1 MMTVKTGSRFGN
13 FAWTAKGQINDE
25 LVAILLPF
33 AITQILQRSPSS
45 NAEKAMAGYEKRPE
59 GFKRDS
65 IEFDSDMADILRDH
79 LEKASV
85 EVGEGDAKKTIPL
98 GLKVE
103 VEQYIPTAAE
113 SKFTEEKAIVA
124 RHEATGDLE
133 DWLKTK
139 VGFTGD
145 REDEQAVL
153 VAVREFK
160 KAALKGL

>member
-1 MMTVKTGSRFGN
+1 MKTEASSRFGN
-13 FAWTAKGQINDE
+13 FQWTATGEISDE

-65 IEFDSDMADILRDH
+65 IPFNEDNSLKLTEALEAAD
-79 LEKASV
+79 V
-85 EVGEGDAKKTIPL
+85 EVGEGKDAKTIPL
-98 GLKVE
+98 GLTVE
-103 VEQYIPTAAE
+103 VTEYVPTVAE
-113 SKFTEEKAIVA
+113 SKFTEEKAIVD
-124 RHEATGDLE
+124 RHEKAGDK
-133 DWLKTK
+133 DAWLKNTVK
-139 VGFTGD
+139 FTGD
-145 REDEQAVL
+145 ASDEQAVL

>member
-1 MMTVKTGSRFGN
+1 MKVEASSRFGN
-13 FAWTAKGQINDE
+13 FQWVATGEVSDE
-25 LVAILLPF
+25 LANALASFGV
-33 AITQILQRSPSS
+33 TQVLQRSPSS
-45 NAEKAMAGYEKRPE
+45 NAEKAIAGYEKRPS

-65 IEFDSDMADILRDH
+65 LPFSEDDAETLRKALSSAEIEIGEGEDKKSFKLP
-79 LEKASV
+79 LSV
-85 EVGEGDAKKTIPL
+85 EVMEY
-98 GLKVE
+98 V
-103 VEQYIPTAAE
+103 PTAAE

-133 DWLKTK
+133 EWLKTK